1 MKPPDPPI
9 SAGMIVSAANIVART
24 AVAAPSATP
33 CMKLR
38 PRSSSPSSA
47 MTTVIAANM
56 TVRPA
61 VSTAISIAS
70 SRSRPLRISARNRVT
85 TNSE

>member
-1 MKPPDPPI
+1 MKFPEPPM

-38 PRSSSPSSA
+38 PSSSRPSRA
-47 MTTVIAANM
+47 ITTVIAANI

-61 VSTAISIAS
+61 VSIAISMAS
-70 SRSRPLRISARNRVT
+70 SRSRPLRTSARKRVT
-85 TNSE
+85 TNSA

>member
-1 MKPPDPPI
+1 MKPPEPPI

-38 PRSSSPSSA
+38 PSSSKPRSA
-47 MTTVIAANM
+47 MTTVIAANI

-70 SRSRPLRISARNRVT
+70 SRSRPLLTSARKRVA
-85 TNSE
+85 TNSA